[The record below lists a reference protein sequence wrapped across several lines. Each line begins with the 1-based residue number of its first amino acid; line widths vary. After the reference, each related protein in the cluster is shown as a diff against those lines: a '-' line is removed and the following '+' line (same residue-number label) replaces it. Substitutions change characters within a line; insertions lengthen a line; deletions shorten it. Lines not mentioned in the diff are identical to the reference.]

1 MQTFSQIY
9 SIMIIKSGNLL
20 GFNKKLGQ
28 LNLISIEINYP
39 KYITF
44 I

>member
-20 GFNKKLGQ
+20 GFNKK
-28 LNLISIEINYP
+28 IRTVKSD
-39 KYITF
+39 KYRN
-44 I
+44 